1 MSDNDTNETT
11 RRVAARLLI
20 QDNGRRSAELPET
33 AAEYAARADRII
45 KTAANGDTLEELL
58 RAVLDVLAESDS
70 AAATLRA
77 AQRAIMAE
85 YADGDMLLDEVLGRR
100 HPGGD
105 L

>member
-1 MSDNDTNETT
+1 MSDTEINETI
-11 RRVAARLLI
+11 RRAAARLLI
-20 QDNGRRSAELPET
+20 HDNGRRSAELAET

-70 AAATLRA
+70 ATATLRA

-85 YADGDMLLDEVLGRR
+85 YADGDNLLDEVLGRR
-100 HPGGD
+100 PGGD
-105 L
+105 Q